1 MSHRQSIEI
10 PVIRRLLNRVAG
22 SRTDKNG
29 VAAIDETFGVHIGTE
44 LCAVCRASD
53 VWLDAIDSVPTR
65 ASRLHNLRA

>member
-29 VAAIDETFGVHIGTE
+29 VAAIDETFGFTSERNFV
-44 LCAVCRASD
+44 L
-53 VWLDAIDSVPTR
+53 SVVLQM
-65 ASRLHNLRA
+65 SG